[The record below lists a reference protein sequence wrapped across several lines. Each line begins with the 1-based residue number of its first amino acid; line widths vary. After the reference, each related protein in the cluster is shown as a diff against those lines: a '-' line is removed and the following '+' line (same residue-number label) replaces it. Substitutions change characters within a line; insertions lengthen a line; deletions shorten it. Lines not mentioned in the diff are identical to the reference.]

1 MVSRSM
7 RPTLSGAIVDGWTE
21 INIWNTITIPGTIWF
36 FSTTNGLQNTST
48 RLRFT
53 VFVCV
58 YKVPEASCGRIV
70 VIVAALVTH
79 LALQSA
85 GWGRSPFRVGGT
97 LARRLAA
104 LIKCIVIYNLIGSN
118 ATAAGHSISLGI
130 LERHR
135 SWWRRSRRGSWHGF
149 AMRHLSWMAIR
160 RAVRRSI
167 WTRSWWSV
175 RARRS

>member
-1 MVSRSM
+1 MASRSM
-7 RPTLSGAIVDGWTE
+7 RPALSGAIVDSRTK
-21 INIWNTITIPGTIWF
+21 INIWNIVTIPGTVWF
-36 FSTTNGLQNTST
+36 FSTTNSLQNTST

-53 VFVCV
+53 VFVCI
-58 YKVPEASCGRIV
+58 YEVPEASWRRIV

-85 GWGRSPFRVGGT
+85 GWGWSPFRVWGA

-104 LIKCIVIYNLIGSN
+104 LIKRIVIYNLICSN
-118 ATAAGHSISLGI
+118 TTAAGHCISLSI

-135 SWWRRSRRGSWHGF
+135 SWWRRSRCRSWHGL
-149 AMRHLSWMAIR
+149 AMRHLSWVAIR

-167 WTRSWWSV
+167 WARSWWSV
-175 RARRS
+175 RARRP